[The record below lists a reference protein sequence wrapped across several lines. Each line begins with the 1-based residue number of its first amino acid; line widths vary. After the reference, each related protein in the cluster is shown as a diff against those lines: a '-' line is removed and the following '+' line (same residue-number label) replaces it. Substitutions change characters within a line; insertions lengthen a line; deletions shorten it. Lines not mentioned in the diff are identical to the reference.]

1 MANVV
6 TVTDVGLGLITA
18 ALAASTH
25 KYVGYGTGTTAADV
39 EDTAL
44 ETPRGEDRT
53 SGTQSQETTT
63 TSNDTYQIEAT
74 ITCTATAAAI
84 TEVAVFSADSAGS
97 MLLRCTHA
105 VVNLEV
111 GEGIAYTIEIITD
124 QA

>member
-18 ALAASTH
+18 TLAASTH
-25 KYVGYGTGTTAADV
+25 KYVGYGTG
-39 EDTAL
+39 DTAL
-44 ETPRGEDRT
+44 ETARGEDRT
-53 SGTQSQETTT
+53 SGTQTQETTT

-84 TEVAVFSADSAGS
+84 TEVAVFSASTAGS

-105 VVNLEV
+105 VVNLEI

>member
-84 TEVAVFSADSAGS
+84 TEVAVFSADAAGS
-97 MLLRCTHA
+97 CLLRCTHA